1 MPRLI
6 YLLLLI
12 VLTLGVTQPASAHGE
27 EPRLEIGSE
36 VLAPGSVLEIRGVGF
51 EIDEEISLSLRDSS
65 NEISIGTVTGD
76 VEGSFQLNFPLPADL
91 SEGSYMLWAR
101 TDDHEVG
108 STAFTVRGLAVA
120 IDSGEEPRSEEDGL
134 LAALP
139 TLPAGYS
146 STPLPQ
152 MEAAAE
158 IKPEPEYKGRL
169 IPWALG
175 FLAVLSILLTFG
187 LRRRG
192 RA

>member
-1 MPRLI
+1 MPIWIRLI
-6 YLLLLI
+6 LLI
-12 VLTLGVTQPASAHGE
+12 VLTLGVTQPAFAHGE
-27 EPRLEIGSE
+27 EPRLEIGAE

-65 NEISIGTVTGD
+65 NEIPIGTVTGD

-91 SEGSYMLWAR
+91 SEGSYILWAR

-108 STAFTVRGLAVA
+108 SIAFSVRGLAVA
-120 IDSGEEPRSEEDGL
+120 IDGGEELRSEEDGL

-139 TLPAGYS
+139 TLPPGYS

-152 MEAAAE
+152 VGAAAD
-158 IKPEPEYKGRL
+158 IKPEPESKGWL
-169 IPWALG
+169 ILWALG
-175 FLAVLSILLTFG
+175 FLAVISILVAFG

-192 RA
+192 KA